1 MRLKFKP
8 IEYKNNRL
16 KIIDQTKLPQKLC
29 YIDIKDYKRLGNAI
43 KRLEVRGAPLLGVA
57 GAYGLVLGT
66 NNSNANNF
74 DKYYMKFKE
83 VKEYLAS
90 TRPTAVN
97 LFYTLNRMEKIVLDN
112 NEKNIS
118 VVKKILKNEA
128 DKIYKEDLELSQ
140 KIGYHGSKL
149 IKNND
154 VILTYCNAGG
164 LATSGLG
171 TALSVLFTAK
181 NKDKNFKVF
190 VGETRPL
197 FQGAR
202 LTTWELLKYNIDTTL
217 ICDNM
222 AAYTIKKKKINKII
236 VGADRIARNGD
247 AANKI
252 GTYNLAILAKFH
264 KIPFYIAAPS
274 TTFDFDLKNGDLIPI
289 EERKSEEI
297 VRIKDISI
305 APVKVNTFNPAFD
318 VIPNNLITGFIT
330 EAGVLLHPF
339 SKSFKKLS

>member
-8 IEYKNNRL
+8 IEYINNRI
-16 KIIDQTKLPQKLC
+16 KIIDQTALPQKLQ
-29 YIDIKDYKRLGNAI
+29 YIIIKDYKRLGIAI
-43 KRLEVRGAPLLGVA
+43 KNLELRGAPLLGIA
-57 GAYGLVLGT
+57 GAYGLVLGIINFET
-66 NNSNANNF
+66 DNF
-74 DKYYMKFKE
+74 DRFYMQFKE

-90 TRPTAVN
+90 FRPTAIN
-97 LFYTLNRMEKIVLDN
+97 LFYTLNRMEKIVLEN
-112 NEKNIS
+112 NEKS
-118 VVKKILKNEA
+118 VPVVKKILKSEA
-128 DKIYKEDLELSQ
+128 DKIYKEDLEISR
-140 KIGYHGSKL
+140 KIGNYGSKI

-154 VILTYCNAGG
+154 IILTHCNAGG

-171 TALSVLFTAK
+171 TALSVLFTASIQ
-181 NKDKNFKVF
+181 DKKFSVF

-197 FQGAR
+197 LQGAR
-202 LTTWELLKYNIDTTL
+202 LTTWELNKYNINTTL

-222 AAYTIKKKKINKII
+222 AAYAIKKKHINKII

-252 GTYNLAILAKFH
+252 GSYNLAILAKYH

-274 TTFDFDLKNGDLIPI
+274 TTFDFNLKNGDLIPI
-289 EERKSEEI
+289 EERKKEEVLGCNGSFI
-297 VRIKDISI
+297 VLPKIN
-305 APVKVNTFNPAFD
+305 VYNPAFD
-318 VIPNNLITGFIT
+318 IIPNNLITGIIT